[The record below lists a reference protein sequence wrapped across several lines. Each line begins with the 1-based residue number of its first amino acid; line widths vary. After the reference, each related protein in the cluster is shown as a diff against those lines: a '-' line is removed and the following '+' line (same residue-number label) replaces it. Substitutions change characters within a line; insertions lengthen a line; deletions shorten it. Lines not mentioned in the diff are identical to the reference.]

1 LVCIALWNL
10 WVTPGTS
17 GWETNFPTY
26 FEKIKV
32 DFENRTSKNF
42 KIIKE
47 I

>member
-1 LVCIALWNL
+1 LVCIAPWNL

-17 GWETNFPTY
+17 GWETTFQLSLRKSKKLKT
-26 FEKIKV
+26 EHQ
-32 DFENRTSKNF
+32 KNF